1 MSATVTAFDVAAV
14 AALPLDAALG
24 ACRDL
29 LEDPEFP
36 TVHAWKESGGKV
48 LGHFQVY
55 FPEEL
60 AHAAGMLPV
69 KVRGAPVEMRQADS
83 HFGSYLCSIIRSSLE
98 VCLDGRLPA
107 RHVRDP
113 PDL

>member
-1 MSATVTAFDVAAV
+1 MSATAAAFDVAAV

-24 ACRDL
+24 ECRDL
-29 LEDPEFP
+29 LEDPSFP
-36 TVHAWKESGGKV
+36 TIHAWKESGRKV

-69 KVRGAPVEMRQADS
+69 KVRGGAGRHAP
-83 HFGSYLCSIIRSSLE
+83 
-98 VCLDGRLPA
+98 GRLPL
-107 RHVRDP
+107 RLVPLLDP
-113 PDL
+113 AQLP